1 MKLPDK
7 FEEKMQA
14 LLGDEFPEYLS
25 CYEEPR
31 YYGLR
36 VNTNKISVEDFKQ
49 KFGLNSDQ
57 AYNALK
63 TMLDEGYVYNRNGC
77 FFPDV
82 KLRSRI
88 FMSRIKKGQE
98 RFKEKKEEIKE
109 FSKQTKYIP
118 QKF

>member
-1 MKLPDK
+1 
-7 FEEKMQA
+7 
-14 LLGDEFPEYLS
+14 
-25 CYEEPR
+25 
-31 YYGLR
+31 
-36 VNTNKISVEDFKQ
+36 
-49 KFGLNSDQ
+49 
-57 AYNALK
+57 
-63 TMLDEGYVYNRNGC
+63 MLDEGYVYNRNGC

-118 QKF
+118 QKFWKGEIQTLLSRKWIIGDYSI